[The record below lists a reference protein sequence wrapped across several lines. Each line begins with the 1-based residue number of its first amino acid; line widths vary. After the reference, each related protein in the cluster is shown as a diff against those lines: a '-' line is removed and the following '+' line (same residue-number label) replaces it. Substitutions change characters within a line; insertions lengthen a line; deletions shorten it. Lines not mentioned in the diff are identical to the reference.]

1 MLNGGLLTV
10 PWNSFISEN
19 PIVAK
24 IQYWMKITF
33 VFILI
38 LFIDSINRV
47 YRVQADLI
55 AAKNNENSGY
65 VSPQWPPYL
74 PSDRIHSNRPCRCCA
89 AAATP
94 AYTPSRAPSPRAA
107 KSTIPTS
114 QTD

>member
-1 MLNGGLLTV
+1 
-10 PWNSFISEN
+10 
-19 PIVAK
+19 
-24 IQYWMKITF
+24 MKITF

-74 PSDRIHSNRPCRCCA
+74 PSDRIHSNLPCRCCA

-94 AYTPSRAPSPRAA
+94 GIHALTCPISPRS
-107 KSTIPTS
+107 KIHNSDQP
-114 QTD
+114 D